1 MAQAGVWCSREAAE
15 VWPIVK
21 QEVRAALRADALM
34 TTHEV
39 EAALDVAVNVEMVFI
54 ALSALCWDGFA
65 VAIRDRDDEPLYFCR
80 ARRGAY
86 TDSSD
91 LYAVRTAGAPQP
103 AASRRA
109 LHGTG

>member
-1 MAQAGVWCSREAAE
+1 
-15 VWPIVK
+15 VK
-21 QEVRAALRADALM
+21 QEGRAALRTDALM

-91 LYAVRTAGAPQP
+91 LYAVRTAVHRNRPHPVARYTAQ
-103 AASRRA
+103 AEQSRQ
-109 LHGTG
+109 

>member
-1 MAQAGVWCSREAAE
+1 M
-15 VWPIVK
+15 
-21 QEVRAALRADALM
+21 
-34 TTHEV
+34 
-39 EAALDVAVNVEMVFI
+39 NVEMVFI

-91 LYAVRTAGAPQP
+91 LYAVRTAGTPQP

>member
-1 MAQAGVWCSREAAE
+1 M
-15 VWPIVK
+15 WPIVK

-86 TDSSD
+86 TDSPICMRCAPRVHRNRPHPVER
-91 LYAVRTAGAPQP
+91 YTAQAEQ
-103 AASRRA
+103 SRQ
-109 LHGTG
+109 

>member
-1 MAQAGVWCSREAAE
+1 M
-15 VWPIVK
+15 WPIVK

-65 VAIRDRDDEPLYFCR
+65 VPIRDRDDEPLYFCR